1 MAVPPT
7 ISPSPASLYVGDLPE
22 DVTDGQLLDL
32 FSEFESLASVRVC
45 RGSSSGRSLCY
56 GFLNYLNPQDAIRA
70 IATKNHSS
78 MNGKQIRVMWS
89 NRDPILRNS
98 GIGNVFVKNLCES
111 IDNAGLHDMFK
122 KFGYILSCKVAKYE
136 DGKSRGYGFV
146 QFDSEESA
154 NAAIEKLNGSIVH
167 DARRAVE
174 AMNGLQ
180 LGSKVLYVARAQ
192 KKTERKQILRR
203 EYEEKRK
210 EQILKYKNSNIYLKN
225 IDDDV
230 TDEELREHFSK
241 CGTITSAKIM
251 RDDKGISKGF
261 GFICFSTPE
270 EACNAVNTFHGFM
283 FHRKPLYVA
292 IAQRKED
299 RLAQL
304 QIHYSQRMGGLSGP
318 STPVIPGGYSPFF
331 CSSPSGVASPVPR
344 PELMYQ
350 PLGVRPE
357 WRANGF
363 APPSRPQFQLP
374 PVPLSIPNTPR
385 QHRPNRSR
393 MNGHILPSMPH
404 LQQPPQPVIL
414 PKDSSNQQRTGQIK
428 HVPNGR
434 IQEINKGSSG
444 VSSPASNSLGFGSHG
459 TDTLSS
465 MLAAVSPQNQKRILG
480 ERLFPFVNKHQPD
493 FASKITGML
502 LDLDNSEL
510 LLLLESPDSLAAKV
524 DEAVEVLKLSNS
536 NSNSN
541 SKGQVP
547 NQDAICPVHLSAEV
561 AVN

>member
-1 MAVPPT
+1 MAVAPT
-7 ISPSPASLYVGDLPE
+7 ISASPASLYVGDLPE

-70 IATKNHSS
+70 IAAKNHSS

-111 IDNAGLHDMFK
+111 IDNAGLHDMFMQ
-122 KFGYILSCKVAKYE
+122 FGYILSCKVAKYE

-154 NAAIEKLNGSIVH
+154 NAAIEKLNGSIVLLLFMAH
-167 DARRAVE
+167 RYVTKFVRR
-174 AMNGLQ
+174 
-180 LGSKVLYVARAQ
+180 SKVLYVARAQ

-230 TDEELREHFSK
+230 TDEELRGHFSK

-304 QIHYSQRMGGLSGP
+304 QLQYSQRMGGLSGP
-318 STPVIPGGYSPFF
+318 STPVIPRGYSPFF
-331 CSSPSGVASPVPR
+331 YSSPSGVASPVPR
-344 PELMYQ
+344 PGLMYQ

-363 APPSRPQFQLP
+363 APPSRPQFQMP

-385 QHRPNRSR
+385 QHRTNRSR
-393 MNGHILPSMPH
+393 MNEHILPSMQQ

-444 VSSPASNSLGFGSHG
+444 VSSPASNSFGFGSHG

-480 ERLFPFVNKHQPD
+480 ERLFPFVNKLQPD
-493 FASKITGML
+493 LASKITGML

-541 SKGQVP
+541 SKAQVP
-547 NQDAICPVHLSAEV
+547 NGPVHLSAEV